1 MASKSQ
7 PGVILYFDDFRCE
20 LKYLS
25 MEQRGKLF
33 TAVLDYA
40 EYGVA
45 PEDGDLDPVGDCCF
59 NRVAKKI
66 DRNAQA
72 YRETCEKRKKAIE
85 KRWND
90 AGAYNSI
97 SEDTSEY
104 SCIQMNATETE
115 TETEEKAKRK
125 TEKETETEP
134 VNEAETVKEK
144 QGGAPIGNRNA
155 RKFPLQENDLKTT
168 LKQPDKETDV
178 EREKEVESEADEE
191 KKEAPPKLC
200 FGEKVIE
207 EETEKEKKAAA
218 VLGFDPFAIA
228 RNALYG
234 DRSVP
239 SSPETDMETR
249 KQEQIAAVLGWRS

>member
-1 MASKSQ
+1 MEDVQRISFTFFASFYHSMRDLPPADRLK
-7 PGVILYFDDFRCE
+7 LYD
-20 LKYLS
+20 
-25 MEQRGKLF
+25 
-33 TAVLDYA
+33 AIV
-40 EYGVA
+40 EYGLFGVV
-45 PEDGDLDPVGDCCF
+45 PDLSGVPRALFELMRPPIDSS
-59 NRVAKKI
+59 NR
-66 DRNAQA
+66 RREAQLA
-72 YRETCEKRKKAIE
+72 R
-85 KRWND
+85 
-90 AGAYNSI
+90 
-97 SEDTSEY
+97 
-104 SCIQMNATETE
+104 
-115 TETEEKAKRK
+115 
-125 TEKETETEP
+125 P
-134 VNEAETVKEK
+134 KEK

-168 LKQPDKETDV
+168 LKQPDKETER